1 MTRAQVLSGD
11 CSRPWLSREPSG
23 GGGGNDNVGGI
34 VLALASNPHL
44 SSAVSLS
51 PKQQFSWWGCV
62 PGCLQ
67 HNFPLA
73 EQNTEVTAAFNQ

>member
-1 MTRAQVLSGD
+1 MMMKVQVLSGD

-23 GGGGNDNVGGI
+23 GGGGGDNVGGI

-51 PKQQFSWWGCV
+51 P
-62 PGCLQ
+62 
-67 HNFPLA
+67 
-73 EQNTEVTAAFNQ
+73 